1 MPSSPEHTLDPIER
15 EHHSSDKGKMSETA
29 GPLAQWGPDWVLAE
43 MPPGYQNRVAEI
55 RRLSADLEAMGR
67 FGHLLFAI
75 GPQLSD
81 VIHSLFETLNFEV
94 ERIPDPASSTIAARL
109 SGGRRLLLHVS
120 ATNETIQKK
129 SPDLAHVFQ
138 LLHGLAEE
146 GDRVVLVAN
155 TEPDVRP
162 ENRALSIT
170 PEALT
175 FLGRMGAAYLPAPTL
190 FTLWKVWLQEPDRAR
205 SHVERLHAQDGGTFQ
220 LSLP

>member
-15 EHHSSDKGKMSETA
+15 EHHSSD
-29 GPLAQWGPDWVLAE
+29 
-43 MPPGYQNRVAEI
+43 
-55 RRLSADLEAMGR
+55 
-67 FGHLLFAI
+67 
-75 GPQLSD
+75 
-81 VIHSLFETLNFEV
+81 
-94 ERIPDPASSTIAARL
+94 
-109 SGGRRLLLHVS
+109 
-120 ATNETIQKK
+120 
-129 SPDLAHVFQ
+129 
-138 LLHGLAEE
+138 
-146 GDRVVLVAN
+146 

-170 PEALT
+170 PEALA